1 MAIWPVP
8 VLGSRS
14 GRPLGPTAA
23 ERSFE
28 TGLDTVPDP
37 VLDPPL
43 APSCPHD
50 QRSRAE
56 VEGKQGLRMRLGA
69 AFFALAAAAI
79 VAAWGWLGAAVEMP
93 VAPLAPGEKMPCVS
107 YAPFRGDQ
115 DPFGPDVPIDPRQI
129 EEDLVHLKPLTDCI
143 RTYSVDHG
151 LDQIPEIAG
160 RHGMKVMLGLWLSS
174 LPDLSRHQI
183 ETAVALARRYPDV
196 IQAIVVGNEVLLRG
210 EMSAPDLVNTIRA
223 VKAQVSMPVTYAD
236 VWEFWL
242 RYRDI
247 ATAVD
252 FITIHILPYW
262 EDFPIP
268 IQGAAAHVG
277 AIRNEV
283 AAAFPNR
290 EILIGEFGWPSA
302 GRMREGA
309 LPSPANQA
317 RVVQEVLAQ
326 AKRDNYR
333 VNVIEA
339 FDQPWKRQL
348 EGTVGGHWG
357 LYDAYDRQP
366 KFNWGAAVSN
376 HPHWRW
382 QAAGGVALAAAI
394 FAGAL
399 LARRRAGFPVGSAQ
413 WSVITAMAFVSGT
426 LIGWTVENIPL
437 ESLNGGIWLRPLAW
451 AAVAAMA
458 PVACAAAVACG
469 TATPSFA
476 ALLGRGADRPRQPLT
491 LVLGGL
497 LIALAVLAMQAALG
511 LDFDPRYRD
520 FPFAPLTGGAFP
532 MLAVAV
538 LRRLLPEIRSGR
550 SDGAEL
556 VSIEADAPARSYP
569 GSRSAAAEVAMAAM
583 LALSA
588 VYIVFNETIAN
599 WQALWFCAG
608 LVGLAVTLVRVR
620 AVPG

>member
-1 MAIWPVP
+1 MI
-8 VLGSRS
+8 S
-14 GRPLGPTAA
+14 GAVR
-23 ERSFE
+23 
-28 TGLDTVPDP
+28 D
-37 VLDPPL
+37 
-43 APSCPHD
+43 
-50 QRSRAE
+50 

-69 AFFALAAAAI
+69 VFFALVAAAI
-79 VAAWGWLGAAVEMP
+79 IAAWGWLGAAVEMP

-129 EEDLVHLKPLTDCI
+129 EEDLVHLKLLTDCI

-151 LDQIPEIAG
+151 LDQIPEIAS

-196 IQAIVVGNEVLLRG
+196 IQAVVVGNEVLLRG

-277 AIRNEV
+277 AIRNEI

-317 RVVQEVLAQ
+317 RVVQEVLAR

-376 HPHWRW
+376 HPRWRW
-382 QAAGGVALAAAI
+382 QAGAGVALAAAI

-399 LARRRAGFPVGSAQ
+399 LARRRAGFPLGSAQ
-413 WSVITAMAFVSGT
+413 WSAIAAMAFVSGT

-437 ESLNGGIWLRPLAW
+437 ESLNGGIWLRSLAW
-451 AAVAAMA
+451 AAVAATA

-476 ALLGRGADRPRQPLT
+476 SLLGRGAERPRRLLT
-491 LVLGGL
+491 LMLGGL

-532 MLAVAV
+532 FLAIAV
-538 LRRLLPEIRSGR
+538 LRRLLPESRPGR
-550 SDGAEL
+550 SDAAEL
-556 VSIEADAPARSYP
+556 VSIEADPLARSYS
-569 GSRSAAAEVAMAAM
+569 GSRSAAAEVAMAAI

-608 LVGLAVTLVRVR
+608 LVGLAATLVPVR